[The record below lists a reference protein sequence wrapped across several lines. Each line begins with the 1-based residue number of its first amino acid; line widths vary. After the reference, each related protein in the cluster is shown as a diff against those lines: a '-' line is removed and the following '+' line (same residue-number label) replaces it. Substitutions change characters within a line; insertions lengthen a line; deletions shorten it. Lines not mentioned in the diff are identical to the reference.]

1 MYIKS
6 LFFPTVL
13 VPLLHLSLAA
23 QPAFTD
29 AFDEDRSADWIV
41 HDESVDGVSD
51 FTVQFAHDYSQD
63 QFAFTMGGETQYFP
77 VPKNPYDTPAS
88 AGTKGLKIAVNSDDH
103 PAESSVS
110 LFPRGL
116 KMEGDHA
123 LRFQMFMSYNGPAY
137 GGSGST
143 EFTTMGVG
151 QSGELVAY
159 LRGNG
164 ALDGDGTFFAVSGEG
179 GASRD

>member
-6 LFFPTVL
+6 LFFPTFL
-13 VPLLHLSLAA
+13 VSLLHLSLAA

-77 VPKNPYDTPAS
+77 VPKNPYDAPGS
-88 AGTKGLKIAVNSDDH
+88 AGHQGLENFS
-103 PAESSVS
+103 
-110 LFPRGL
+110 
-116 KMEGDHA
+116 
-123 LRFQMFMSYNGPAY
+123 
-137 GGSGST
+137 
-143 EFTTMGVG
+143 EFG
-151 QSGELVAY
+151 
-159 LRGNG
+159 
-164 ALDGDGTFFAVSGEG
+164 
-179 GASRD
+179 